1 VLAGWLV
8 AARSPDRRQG
18 LASFDFGARKGGRDV
33 DRRKGEAVS
42 VQVTHGTSTSLD
54 PQLHIHCVLFSET
67 WDATESRWKA
77 LPVHDMCDR
86 SACVAGVYRNE
97 LARRVKAL
105 GCEVRPALHG
115 FEIVGLSQELIP
127 RFSKRRRA
135 ALEAVAKV
143 LSKAGRARSN
153 NPRATL
159 AAPLPRRGADRG
171 SRDARPRLSPG
182 RLPGLRPRRRDP
194 SAECLQ
200 VLQRLRRPRLGG
212 ASNLGRL
219 AAGHQRLCPAQHRR
233 LENHDAQGV

>member
-1 VLAGWLV
+1 
-8 AARSPDRRQG
+8 

-105 GCEVRPALHG
+105 GREVRPALHG
-115 FEIVGLSQELIP
+115 FEIVGVSQELIQ

-135 ALEAVAKV
+135 VLEAVAKV

-159 AAPLPRRGADRG
+159 VHSTREQKAPGQD
-171 SRDARPRLSPG
+171 RPRFSPSKG
-182 RLPGLRPRRRDP
+182 ASSRTMNSR
-194 SAECLQ
+194 
-200 VLQRLRRPRLGG
+200 RLRRW
-212 ASNLGRL
+212 
-219 AAGHQRLCPAQHRR
+219 
-233 LENHDAQGV
+233 